1 MAQKQAE
8 VWTEPS
14 SLFDMVPTD
23 FAKMA
28 KTHAADFADAQT
40 ELFGKLQEA
49 NKQWLDRMQV
59 EAKLASEF
67 ASRLAAAGSIPNAM
81 TTCQKWT
88 SQWVKMMSEDQ
99 RHLLADCQKFAET
112 SARLFMPKTH

>member
-1 MAQKQAE
+1 MARKQTD

-23 FAKMA
+23 FAEMA
-28 KTHAADFADAQT
+28 KKRAADFAAAQT
-40 ELFGKLQEA
+40 ELFGKLQQA
-49 NKQWLDRMQV
+49 NEQWLDRMQV
-59 EAKLASEF
+59 EAKLANEF
-67 ASRLAAAGSIPNAM
+67 ASKLAAAGSIPNAM

-88 SQWVKMMSEDQ
+88 TQWVKMMSEDQ
-99 RHLLADCQKFAET
+99 QHLLADYQKFAQT